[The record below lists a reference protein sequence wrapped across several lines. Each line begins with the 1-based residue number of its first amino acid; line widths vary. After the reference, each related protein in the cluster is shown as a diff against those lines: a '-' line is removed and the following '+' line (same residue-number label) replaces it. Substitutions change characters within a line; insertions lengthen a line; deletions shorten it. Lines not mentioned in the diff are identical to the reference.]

1 MEKFAGSIDSKRIK
15 EQNSIPR
22 MVPSVYAENSYYIC
36 GNMPTSPGN
45 GTVSLLQK
53 GGDG

>member
-22 MVPSVYAENSYYIC
+22 MVPSVYAENSYYMC
-36 GNMPTSPGN
+36 VNMCPSAGNSA
-45 GTVSLLQK
+45 VSLRLK
-53 GGDG
+53 GG